1 MMPVSISPD
10 YPFGDDHPQ
19 EECGVVGIFAPNED
33 VARMTYFGL
42 YALQHRGQE
51 AAGIAVADGQTM
63 ALHKG
68 VGLVSQVFTPSIMAE
83 LKGDYAIGHT
93 RYSTTG
99 SSSARNAQPFM
110 IETIHG
116 PLALAHNGNLVNSA
130 ELREEL
136 MRQGVGFSSSSDT
149 EVMTLML
156 ARNSEGT
163 WEERIRRAM
172 AKWRG
177 AYSLVI
183 LTRDCVYAVR
193 DPWGFRPLCIGL
205 LPSGGH
211 AVASETGALRTLG
224 CEAIRDVKPGEIVS
238 LSNNALRVMQ
248 ALPSVTPSAMCV
260 FEHIYFARPDQVWDG
275 INVHHVR
282 QRLGEELAREVLNGF
297 VTDERMD
304 RRMGTDESQR
314 IETDARM
321 GPTDEGTDARM
332 GSTDEGMD
340 ARMGSTDEGTDEGT
354 RSMDGG
360 ADKRMMGNGFAD
372 VVIPVPDSSIP
383 AAIGFSRV
391 SGIPYNDGFVKNRY
405 VGRTFIEP
413 TDSLRKRGV
422 ALKFNVINENVL
434 GKRVMM
440 IDDSIVRG
448 NTTGPLIKLLLNAGA
463 REVHVAITC
472 PPIAHPCFMGVD
484 MGRHENL
491 IAYKRTVD
499 EIREYV
505 GADSLHYLSLDGMMK
520 AIGRTDGFC
529 QACFTGN
536 YAIEVDMETVKTGF
550 ERSLR

>member
-1 MMPVSISPD
+1 MSSNLHLV
-10 YPFGDDHPQ
+10 FEDDHPQ
-19 EECGVVGIFAPNED
+19 EECGVIGIFAPNED

-51 AAGIAVADGQTM
+51 AAGIAVADGQAM
-63 ALHKG
+63 SLHKG
-68 VGLVSQVFTPSIMAE
+68 VGLVSQVFTPAVMME

-99 SSSARNAQPFM
+99 SSSPRNAQPFM

-136 MRQGVGFSSSSDT
+136 MRQGVGLSSSSDT
-149 EVMTLML
+149 EVMTMML

-163 WEERIRRAM
+163 WEQRIRHAM
-172 AKWRG
+172 EKWRG

-183 LTRDCVYAVR
+183 LTRDGVYAVR

-224 CEAIRDVKPGEIVS
+224 CEAIRDVKPGEIVT

-248 ALPSVTPSAMCV
+248 ALPAVTPSAMCV

-275 INVHHVR
+275 VNVHHVR
-282 QRLGEELAREVLNGF
+282 QRLGEELAREVLNGYE
-297 VTDERMD
+297 TDERM
-304 RRMGTDESQR
+304 
-314 IETDARM
+314 I
-321 GPTDEGTDARM
+321 
-332 GSTDEGMD
+332 STHGK
-340 ARMGSTDEGTDEGT
+340 T
-354 RSMDGG
+354 
-360 ADKRMMGNGFAD
+360 DKRMIAD

-491 IAYKRTVD
+491 IAHKRTVD

-505 GADSLHYLSLDGMMK
+505 GADSLHYLSLEGMMK
-520 AIGRTDGFC
+520 AVGRQDGFC
-529 QACFTGN
+529 QACFTGI
-536 YAIEVDMETVKTGF
+536 YPIQVDMGTVKTGF
-550 ERSLR
+550 ERSLK